1 MKSMIGAV
9 TLLTAL
15 AVACGGGVERDPQ
28 IEQAAVRPDSASV
41 SGEVADA
48 GEPTTERIG
57 VEELKR
63 KLDGGEGFLL
73 IDVREDSE
81 LAEHG
86 AIAGAIHIP
95 MGELEERM
103 KDIPK
108 DVEIVF
114 H

>member
-1 MKSMIGAV
+1 MKFKIVAT

-15 AVACGGGVERDPQ
+15 SIACGSAVERDPQ
-28 IEQAAVRPDSASV
+28 IEQAAARPESASV
-41 SGEVADA
+41 SGELA
-48 GEPTTERIG
+48 GDSEPVTERIG

-63 KLDGGEGFLL
+63 KLDDGERFLL

-95 MGELEERM
+95 MGELEGRM

-108 DVEIVF
+108 DVEVVF